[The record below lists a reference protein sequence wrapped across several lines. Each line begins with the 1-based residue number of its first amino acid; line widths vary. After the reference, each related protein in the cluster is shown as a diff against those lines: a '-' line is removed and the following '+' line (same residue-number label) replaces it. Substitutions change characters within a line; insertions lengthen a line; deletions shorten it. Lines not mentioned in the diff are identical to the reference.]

1 MWPRAP
7 SMEGVDRPNR
17 VLIRAIGGT
26 PRAHREARPRVGV
39 GYLDRK
45 ADLSNSL
52 ILARLIQKAPQ
63 SANTLRAPKAIV
75 DP

>member
-39 GYLDRK
+39 GDLDR
-45 ADLSNSL
+45 
-52 ILARLIQKAPQ
+52 
-63 SANTLRAPKAIV
+63 
-75 DP
+75 